1 LILCVISRSNNRSP
15 EVEWVDDAM
24 ALKTLSWR
32 FKNMLRP
39 TSGRGT
45 VRG

>member
-1 LILCVISRSNNRSP
+1 LLILCVISRSNNRSP

-32 FKNMLRP
+32 FKVKSVRP
-39 TSGRGT
+39 GR
-45 VRG
+45 